1 LTCGYQAGDHAR
13 MTSARPTTNP
23 GRPRVPGPPRRVVLL
38 GFGDFER
45 HALASYMRL
54 SIHRGQPFEQV
65 PTLAEA
71 DFAIADA
78 ELPAAVNEVR
88 AAARAGDTV
97 FIGSM
102 APEGALGW
110 AMRPIDPLHVFR
122 ELEAAGVLRRP
133 APATEALATPPAVP
147 DAGIAVASG
156 AQRAEDTAPAPHA
169 LLVDDSDVA
178 LRFLQRQLNELGFR
192 TETAAQ
198 SARALE
204 LLAQRHFDVVFLDV
218 DLGPASDL
226 GGLALC
232 QHLKRRGAGGQA
244 AAGGATP
251 RVVIVSAHHAPTDR
265 VRGSFAGCDAYLAK
279 PLDDAEL
286 RRTLRQLGL
295 LSGVDPRARKRL
307 RDGVPTSGP
316 IPLA

>member
-1 LTCGYQAGDHAR
+1 
-13 MTSARPTTNP
+13 MTSARGSSTP
-23 GRPRVPGPPRRVVLL
+23 GRPGPPRKVVLL

-45 HALASYMRL
+45 HALASYIRL
-54 SIHRGQPFEQV
+54 SVHRGTPFEQV
-65 PTLAEA
+65 SSLAEA

-78 ELPAAVNEVR
+78 DLPSTVKEVR
-88 AAARAGDTV
+88 AAGRAGDTV
-97 FIGSM
+97 FIGSF

-122 ELEAAGVLRRP
+122 ELDAAGVLRRP
-133 APATEALATPPAVP
+133 EPASPARDAGPPPAIEP
-147 DAGIAVASG
+147 ASP
-156 AQRAEDTAPAPHA
+156 APQTARRAEDTAPVPQA
-169 LLVDDSDVA
+169 LLVDDSDIA
-178 LRFLQRQLNELGFR
+178 LRFLQRQLHELGFR
-192 TETAAQ
+192 TESAAH
-198 SARALE
+198 SARALD
-204 LLAQRHFDVVFLDV
+204 LLAQRRFDVVFLDV

-226 GGLALC
+226 DGLALC
-232 QHLKRRGAGGQA
+232 QHLKRRGAGGLS
-244 AAGGATP
+244 AAGSTPP
-251 RVVIVSAHHAPTDR
+251 RVVIVSAHHTPTDR

-295 LSGVDPRARKRL
+295 LSGADAAPRKRL

>member
-1 LTCGYQAGDHAR
+1 MPP
-13 MTSARPTTNP
+13 MTSARASSDP
-23 GRPRVPGPPRRVVLL
+23 GRPGAPGPPRRVVLL

-45 HALASYMRL
+45 HALASYIRL
-54 SIHRGQPFEQV
+54 SIHRGTPFEQV
-65 PTLAEA
+65 TTLADA
-71 DFAIADA
+71 DFVIADA
-78 ELPAAVNEVR
+78 DLPAAVNEVR

-97 FIGSM
+97 FIGSV

-122 ELEAAGVLRRP
+122 EFDAAGVLRRQNA
-133 APATEALATPPAVP
+133 APAARAPGQPPVAEVVTIPPA
-147 DAGIAVASG
+147 GTR
-156 AQRAEDTAPAPHA
+156 RAEDSAPVPLA
-169 LLVDDSDVA
+169 LLVDDSDIA
-178 LRFLQRQLNELGFR
+178 LRFLQRQLHELGLR
-192 TETAAQ
+192 TESAAH
-198 SARALE
+198 SARALD

-218 DLGPASDL
+218 DLGTASELD
-226 GGLALC
+226 GLALC
-232 QHLKRRGAGGQA
+232 QHLKRRGAGGEA
-244 AAGGATP
+244 AAGDAPP

-279 PLDDAEL
+279 PLDDDEL

-295 LSGVDPRARKRL
+295 LSGTDPSPRKRL

>member
-1 LTCGYQAGDHAR
+1 
-13 MTSARPTTNP
+13 MTSARASSSP
-23 GRPRVPGPPRRVVLL
+23 GRPGKPGPPRKVVLL

-45 HALASYMRL
+45 HALASYIRL
-54 SIHRGQPFEQV
+54 SIHRGTPFEQV

-78 ELPAAVNEVR
+78 DLPAAVSEVR

-97 FIGSM
+97 FIGSV

-122 ELEAAGVLRRP
+122 EFDAAGVLRHVEP
-133 APATEALATPPAVP
+133 APAARDAVAADVEGAIVAGP
-147 DAGIAVASG
+147 DARRVD
-156 AQRAEDTAPAPHA
+156 DTAPVPLA

-178 LRFLQRQLNELGFR
+178 LRFLQRQLHELGFR
-192 TETAAQ
+192 TETAAH
-198 SARALE
+198 SARALD
-204 LLAQRHFDVVFLDV
+204 LLAQRRFDVVFLDV

-226 GGLALC
+226 DGLALC
-232 QHLKRRGAGGQA
+232 QHLKRRGAGGQS
-244 AAGGATP
+244 AAGGTPP

-295 LSGVDPRARKRL
+295 QSGAD
-307 RDGVPTSGP
+307 PTSRRGP
-316 IPLA
+316 RRMPHSSA

>member
-1 LTCGYQAGDHAR
+1 
-13 MTSARPTTNP
+13 MTSARGSSNP
-23 GRPRVPGPPRRVVLL
+23 VRPGSPGPPRKVVLL

-65 PTLAEA
+65 ATLAEA

-78 ELPAAVNEVR
+78 DLPAAVNAVR

-97 FIGSM
+97 FIGSV

-110 AMRPIDPLHVFR
+110 AMRPIDPLQVFR
-122 ELEAAGVLRRP
+122 ELEAAGVLRRA
-133 APATEALATPPAVP
+133 APPTETRTAPPP
-147 DAGIAVASG
+147 SQDTGIAVASS
-156 AQRAEDTAPAPHA
+156 ARRAEDTAPAPHA

-178 LRFLQRQLNELGFR
+178 LRFLERQLNDLGFR
-192 TETAAQ
+192 TETAAH

-204 LLAQRHFDVVFLDV
+204 LLAQRRFDVVFLDV
-218 DLGPASDL
+218 DLGPSSDL
-226 GGLALC
+226 DGLALC
-232 QHLKRRGAGGQA
+232 QHLKRRGAGGHA
-244 AAGGATP
+244 AAGGVPP

-265 VRGSFAGCDAYLAK
+265 VRGSFAGCDAYLGK

-286 RRTLRQLGL
+286 QRTLRQLGL
-295 LSGVDPRARKRL
+295 LSGIDPRARKRL

>member
-1 LTCGYQAGDHAR
+1 
-13 MTSARPTTNP
+13 MTSARAHGNP
-23 GRPRVPGPPRRVVLL
+23 GQPGAPGRAHKVVLL

-45 HALASYMRL
+45 HALASYIRL
-54 SIHRGQPFEQV
+54 STHRGTPFEQV
-65 PTLAEA
+65 ATLAEA

-78 ELPAAVNEVR
+78 DLPATVSEVR

-97 FIGSM
+97 FIGSV

-110 AMRPIDPLHVFR
+110 SMRPIDPLHVFR
-122 ELEAAGVLRRP
+122 EFDAAGVLRRVPTAP
-133 APATEALATPPAVP
+133 APAPTPRDVAAP
-147 DAGIAVASG
+147 GAVAAG
-156 AQRAEDTAPAPHA
+156 ASARRAEDTAPVPLA

-178 LRFLQRQLNELGFR
+178 LRFLQRQLHELGLR
-192 TETAAQ
+192 TETAAH
-198 SARALE
+198 SARALD
-204 LLAQRHFDVVFLDV
+204 LLAQRRFDVVFLDV

-226 GGLALC
+226 DGLALC
-232 QHLKRRGAGGQA
+232 QHLKRRSAGGQS
-244 AAGGATP
+244 AAGGTPP

-265 VRGSFAGCDAYLAK
+265 VRGIFAGCDAYLAK

-286 RRTLRQLGL
+286 RRALAQLGL
-295 LSGVDPRARKRL
+295 QGGTDPMSRRRL